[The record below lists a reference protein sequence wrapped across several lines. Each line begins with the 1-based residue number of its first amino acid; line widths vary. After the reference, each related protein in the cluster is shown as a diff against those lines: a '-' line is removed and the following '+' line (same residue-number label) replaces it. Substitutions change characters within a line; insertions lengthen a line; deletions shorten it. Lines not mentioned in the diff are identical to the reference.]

1 MSKQFK
7 RLFALLLVLAMVAGL
22 LPTMAA
28 AGGRTSNSGRIDR
41 DHVFTDAD
49 NAILDND
56 VFAKISKVET
66 GAATRMG
73 GISSM
78 TEADYVRILPQVIK
92 AIESSSTY
100 VPGTLQQ
107 NGNFLVWQTT
117 TGMPCCYDPRMEAE
131 LHNTVN
137 DPTPAEIAQAEAEA
151 KAMLDEVVSTR
162 GGSANSTKI
171 GLIQPYWESSSSYS
185 DSSFTSYSPAYK
197 TMWQNLYAATG
208 GTGMRYSMTNA
219 TVDNIAR
226 TIEECGLVIFDSHGT
241 TDYSLFTSCP
251 STNRVPSGTL

>member
-66 GAATRMG
+66 GAAIRMG
-73 GISSM
+73 GTTQSM
-78 TEADYVRILPQVIK
+78 TEEDYIRIIPQVIE
-92 AIESSSTY
+92 AIESSETY

-107 NGNFLVWQTT
+107 NGCFLVWQTT
-117 TGMPCCYDPRMEAE
+117 TGMPCCSEA
-131 LHNTVN
+131 LR
-137 DPTPAEIAQAEAEA
+137 
-151 KAMLDEVVSTR
+151 S
-162 GGSANSTKI
+162 
-171 GLIQPYWESSSSYS
+171 
-185 DSSFTSYSPAYK
+185 
-197 TMWQNLYAATG
+197 
-208 GTGMRYSMTNA
+208 
-219 TVDNIAR
+219 
-226 TIEECGLVIFDSHGT
+226 
-241 TDYSLFTSCP
+241 
-251 STNRVPSGTL
+251 